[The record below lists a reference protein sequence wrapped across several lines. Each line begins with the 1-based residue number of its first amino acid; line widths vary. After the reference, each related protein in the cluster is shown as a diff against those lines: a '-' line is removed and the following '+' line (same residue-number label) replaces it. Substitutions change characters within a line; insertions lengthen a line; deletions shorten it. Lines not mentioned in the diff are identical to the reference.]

1 MANISSFEVDGVS
14 YSYDTEARNTLG
26 LRTFEKAISGDLV
39 YDKDTKAPTEVVGIP
54 ANKLKAVVEEPAEE
68 PVVEPTPV
76 ANKTKTVYFDYGSG
90 DIFVVNLTYTGDINA
105 NNVSNLKLNYE
116 YNGGNTGYISGAE
129 LQMGSGNS
137 ETYPAIT
144 PDEGEAA
151 PTIVDFTVVSA
162 PSYAET
168 EGYSYTSVTYE
179 A

>member
-1 MANISSFEVDGVS
+1 MANISNFEVDGVS

-26 LRTFEKAISGDLV
+26 LRTFEKAVNGDLV

-54 ANKLKAVVEEPAEE
+54 ANKLKAVVAEE
-68 PVVEPTPV
+68 EPTPTPEEPTT
-76 ANKTKTVYFDYGSG
+76 KTKTVYFDYGSG

-105 NNVSNLKLNYE
+105 DNVQNLKLNYE
-116 YNGGNTGYISGAE
+116 YNEGSTGHVSGAT
-129 LQMGSGNS
+129 LQMGSGDPV
-137 ETYPAIT
+137 TYPDVT

-162 PSYAET
+162 PSFAET
-168 EGYSYTSVTYE
+168 EGYSYTSVSYE

>member
-26 LRTFEKAISGDLV
+26 LRTFEKAVNDGLV

-54 ANKLKAVVEEPAEE
+54 ANKLKAVVEAPAEE
-68 PVVEPTPV
+68 PVVAT
-76 ANKTKTVYFDYGSG
+76 NKTKTVYFDYGSG

-116 YNGGNTGYISGAE
+116 YSGGSTGYVSGAE
-129 LQMGSGNS
+129 LQMDSGDS

-144 PDEGEAA
+144 PDEGEEA